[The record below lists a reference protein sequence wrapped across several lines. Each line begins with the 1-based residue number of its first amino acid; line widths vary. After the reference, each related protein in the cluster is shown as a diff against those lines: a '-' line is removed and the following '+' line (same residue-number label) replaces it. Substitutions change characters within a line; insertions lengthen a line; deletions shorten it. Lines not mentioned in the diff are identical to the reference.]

1 MTGKEPAGTDAVTF
15 TLEPADDTPPVTPA
29 KPGQYVS
36 VKVHLPDGLR
46 QVRQYSLSG
55 DAGTSRTFTTK
66 LNDGGEVSTALHAGV
81 EPGDILEISNP
92 YGRLP
97 SETVTA
103 PVILASAGIGCTP
116 TASILRSLAET
127 GTDRQVLV
135 LHADKTIENWAL
147 SGQMTADAAR
157 IDADLQLWLESPPSR
172 NQPRLHVAA

>member
-1 MTGKEPAGTDAVTF
+1 MDAWRVTGKEPAGTDAVTF

-103 PVILASAGIGCTP
+103 PSSWPLRVLAAPPPLPFCGRSLRRARIGRSWSFTP
-116 TASILRSLAET
+116 TRPSRT
-127 GTDRQVLV
+127 G
-135 LHADKTIENWAL
+135 H
-147 SGQMTADAAR
+147 SAAR
-157 IDADLQLWLESPPSR
+157 
-172 NQPRLHVAA
+172 